1 MNGHL
6 RIDMEETEDGTN
18 IAGECKFSNAS
29 RVEKINLLLC
39 VFKVLELDIEPKL
52 LAELMLFDS
61 LKNELS
67 SNPTHEVSIGIDLRN
82 FKKMAEEY
90 FRKHKDEA

>member
-1 MNGHL
+1 
-6 RIDMEETEDGTN
+6 
-18 IAGECKFSNAS
+18 
-29 RVEKINLLLC
+29 
-39 VFKVLELDIEPKL
+39 VLELDIEPKL